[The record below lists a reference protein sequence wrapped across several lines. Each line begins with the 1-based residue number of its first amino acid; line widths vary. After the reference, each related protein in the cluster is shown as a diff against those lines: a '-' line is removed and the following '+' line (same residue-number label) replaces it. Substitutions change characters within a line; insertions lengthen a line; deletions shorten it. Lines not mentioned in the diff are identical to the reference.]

1 MDPQD
6 KKTEERLWHNK
17 VMGLH
22 QAIERALSR
31 QWILLDDRH
40 YREKAPIN
48 RALKRVK
55 HLNILVKDGLVGSE
69 SYHQKLKNLM
79 QTMEEI
85 GLYDFVSEEVLQ
97 SFGSETGVSYTEDAM
112 ASTFAWIRNQGIDL

>member
-1 MDPQD
+1 MEPQD
-6 KKTEERLWHNK
+6 KKAEERLWSNK
-17 VMGLH
+17 VRCLH

-31 QWILLDDRH
+31 QWTLIDDRH
-40 YREKAPIN
+40 YREKSPIN
-48 RALKRVK
+48 KALKRVK

-79 QTMEEI
+79 QTIKEL

-97 SFGSETGVSYTEDAM
+97 SFGSETGVSCTEEAM